1 MAKDDWLGR
10 TMAWSC
16 IFMDN
21 EKEFFIDDLKCML
34 NNKACNFIAFA
45 ITPLQSHGVDAAI
58 YYLREKGIDPNGYI
72 YILPH
77 VTTGRCLN
85 KDSFVSISQTIKV
98 VNGCNKFSYNRTKK
112 EIFTERVALLKY
124 FSNKE
129 RKTIYVIWTEV
140 LPSVLSIVLQLGYN
154 CIFIIIDD
162 GSGSYTNS
170 FLNGFQ
176 TAILCENHSK
186 ISTKIKTAF
195 RELINRLFISLM
207 TRKLKKKG
215 QLTDFCIFVYKK
227 RYFEKNEL
235 AVRYYKRAL
244 KRQLKMETPIE
255 FKEFSKSILI
265 NTQCLFESNMTNGIV
280 DLELYKD
287 AVKIVKKYNE
297 KILVKPHP
305 REMNIRKYEDIG
317 CDLIKEM
324 EYSQEVILSNLKE
337 MPLCIISVFS
347 STLLNAT
354 GLFGVPAIS
363 LAKLMLRKNISKN
376 MVGVLKKYIR
386 QYDNIILFPD
396 SWEELENLIMYC
408 ELIYRI

>member
-1 MAKDDWLGR
+1 M
-10 TMAWSC
+10 
-16 IFMDN
+16 
-21 EKEFFIDDLKCML
+21 
-34 NNKACNFIAFA
+34 
-45 ITPLQSHGVDAAI
+45 
-58 YYLREKGIDPNGYI
+58 
-72 YILPH
+72 
-77 VTTGRCLN
+77 
-85 KDSFVSISQTIKV
+85 
-98 VNGCNKFSYNRTKK
+98 
-112 EIFTERVALLKY
+112 
-124 FSNKE
+124 
-129 RKTIYVIWTEV
+129 
-140 LPSVLSIVLQLGYN
+140 
-154 CIFIIIDD
+154 
-162 GSGSYTNS
+162 
-170 FLNGFQ
+170 
-176 TAILCENHSK
+176 
-186 ISTKIKTAF
+186 
-195 RELINRLFISLM
+195 
-207 TRKLKKKG
+207 
-215 QLTDFCIFVYKK
+215 
-227 RYFEKNEL
+227 

-280 DLELYKD
+280 DLKLYKD